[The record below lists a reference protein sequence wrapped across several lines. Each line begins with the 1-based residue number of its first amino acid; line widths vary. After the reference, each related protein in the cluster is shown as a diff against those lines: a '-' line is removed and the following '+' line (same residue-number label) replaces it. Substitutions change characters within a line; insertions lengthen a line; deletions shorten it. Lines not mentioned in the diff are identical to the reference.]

1 MRVLLR
7 CDGGPGMGV
16 GHAVRCLALAEEAV
30 SRGHTVDLAGRLEGD
45 FLEGLARSAPAGLR
59 VLGPLSAAPDATGP
73 LVQAALGYDVLHVD
87 HYDIGPDVLPALLGS
102 DAARRPVLSS
112 MADGAYGARPST
124 LLVDPTVDA
133 QWEEPPVAAEWHLR
147 GARYVPLRSTV
158 RDLRHEAP
166 AAPSHPVGV
175 LVVMGGAD
183 PAHCAPLVVD
193 ALAQTRVPMDV
204 TVVATQAT
212 QQGLAERALRWPGGR
227 LQVIPPSPDL
237 PAMMARADVVVTA
250 AGTSVWELCA
260 LGRPMAAVAVVD
272 NQVAG
277 YESLVRAGAAVG
289 LGRPAD
295 LVPADAA
302 AAQLLPLLEDAACR
316 AEVARAAAGLVDGL
330 GSWRIVRAWEEVV
343 AGAAARRPQRVLVR
357 PATAQ
362 DAELLWRW
370 RNDPGTRHSSR
381 SREEVPM
388 DAHLR
393 WLHATLRR
401 EDRRLLVGEQDG
413 QPVGTVR
420 WDLDTRGEWEVSI
433 TVAPERRGS
442 GLAGAL
448 LRAGEDWL
456 QDAHPDELAAYLA
469 SVHVDNVASRR
480 LFLGAGYLPDLPADE
495 EGFERFV
502 KGVRSGPT

>member
-30 SRGHTVDLAGRLEGD
+30 SRGHAVDLVGRLEGD

-59 VLGPLSAAPDATGP
+59 VLGPLSGAPADTAP
-73 LVQAALGYDVLHVD
+73 LVEAATGYDVLHVD
-87 HYDIGPDVLPALLGS
+87 HYDIGPDVLPALL
-102 DAARRPVLSS
+102 AADPTRRPLLSS

-133 QWEEPPVAAEWHLR
+133 EWQGPPVAADWHLR
-147 GARYVPLRSTV
+147 GARYVPLRSSV
-158 RDLRHEAP
+158 RELRQ
-166 AAPSHPVGV
+166 AAPTTPADLIGV

-193 ALAQTRVPMDV
+193 ALARTGVPMDV
-204 TVVATQAT
+204 TVVATRAT
-212 QQGLAERALRWPGGR
+212 EQGLAERAARWSGGR
-227 LQVIPPSPDL
+227 LLVIPPSPDL
-237 PAMMARADVVVTA
+237 PALMARADVVVTA

-272 NQVAG
+272 NQLTG
-277 YESLVRAGAAVG
+277 YEALVRAGAAVG
-289 LGRPAD
+289 LGRPSD
-295 LVPADAA
+295 LVPAEAA
-302 AAQLLPLLEDAACR
+302 ATRLLPLLQEAACR

-343 AGAAARRPQRVLVR
+343 AGAASRRPQRVLVR
-357 PATAQ
+357 PATPQ

-370 RNDPGTRHSSR
+370 RNDPGTRHNSR
-381 SREEVPM
+381 SHDEVPM
-388 DAHLR
+388 EAHVG
-393 WLHATLRR
+393 WLHATLGRD
-401 EDRRLLVGEQDG
+401 DRRLLVGERDG
-413 QPVGTVR
+413 EPVGTVR

-469 SVHVDNVASRR
+469 SVHLDNVASRR
-480 LFLGAGYLPDLPADE
+480 LFLGAGYLPDLPADDA
-495 EGFERFV
+495 GFERFV